1 MSNSKKQK
9 ERIPEHNQEDDNH
22 EEDNELMEKE
32 TISNADNL
40 VELIENEF
48 NPENSIKNAEPS
60 TGPFSEQNKNEAN
73 KNADEN
79 TMKIIMK
86 SGNSSIN
93 IMSIECEKETKFL
106 DKKKNLDE
114 IEDNLFSTKKN
125 NSIHNV
131 AYNTYNIEDEI
142 YEGIN
147 KDLKKKLEKP
157 PNLIES
163 ENEAIDDFDKIGSME
178 CTYFYKE
185 NEERN
190 NLNRKKEVITKEKEI
205 LNS

>member
-1 MSNSKKQK
+1 MSNSEKQK
-9 ERIPEHNQEDDNH
+9 ERIPEHNQEDHNH
-22 EEDNELMEKE
+22 EEEIELIQPEP
-32 TISNADNL
+32 IYNGNL
-40 VELIENEF
+40 VESIDNEF
-48 NPENSIKNAEPS
+48 NPENSIKNEEPS

-73 KNADEN
+73 KNADKN
-79 TMKIIMK
+79 TMKIIIEN
-86 SGNSSIN
+86 GNFSVN

-125 NSIHNV
+125 NSINNV
-131 AYNTYNIEDEI
+131 AYNSYNIEDEI

>member
-1 MSNSKKQK
+1 MSNSEKQK
-9 ERIPEHNQEDDNH
+9 ERVPDHNQEVDNH
-22 EEDNELMEKE
+22 EEDIELMQPEP
-32 TISNADNL
+32 ISNANNL
-40 VELIENEF
+40 VESIDNEF

-73 KNADEN
+73 KNGDEN

-86 SGNSSIN
+86 NGNSSVN

-125 NSIHNV
+125 NSINNA

-163 ENEAIDDFDKIGSME
+163 QNEAIDDFDNIGSME
-178 CTYFYKE
+178 CTEFYKE
-185 NEERN
+185 NEEKN